1 MTRQANAKD
10 EAAGLSEVLSIL
22 DVDASKDTIAGAMN
36 KFREI
41 GLRHMTVYV
50 EGVGLFYFCWDAEMA
65 SRVRSAIDAIDE
77 ALDAEEDA
85 ACSAE
90 ATPQS

>member
-1 MTRQANAKD
+1 MSNAKD

-22 DVDASKDTIAGAMN
+22 DVDANKDTIAGAMN

-50 EGVGLFYFCWDAEMA
+50 EGVGLFYLCGDAEMA
-65 SRVRSAIDAIDE
+65 HRVRRAIDE
-77 ALDAEEDA
+77 IDTALDAEEDTLA
-85 ACSAE
+85 AAE
-90 ATPQS
+90 ATSQS

>member
-1 MTRQANAKD
+1 MSNAKD
-10 EAAGLSEVLSIL
+10 EAAGLSGVLSML
-22 DVDASKDTIAGAMN
+22 DVDANKDTIAGAMD

-50 EGVGLFYFCWDAEMA
+50 EGVGLFYLCGDAEMA
-65 SRVRSAIDAIDE
+65 HRVRSAIDEIDT

-85 ACSAE
+85 LASAE
-90 ATPQS
+90 APSQS

>member
-1 MTRQANAKD
+1 MSNAKD
-10 EAAGLSEVLSIL
+10 EAAGLTGVLSML

-50 EGVGLFYFCWDAEMA
+50 EGVGLFYLCGDAEMA
-65 SRVRSAIDAIDE
+65 HRVRRAIDE
-77 ALDAEEDA
+77 IDAALDAEEDSLA
-85 ACSAE
+85 SAE
-90 ATPQS
+90 AASQS